1 MRKITVN
8 TRVIC
13 RLNGCPAMQ
22 GLFYKDFVL
31 HIPSWEYG
39 TTTHVEKFLFY
50 SQPCS
55 LFSALKTTLVTIIFQ
70 YLPSV
75 LLTISKNKPIL
86 LLNSIAIFW
95 SQYQQNKN
103 TFGYTITIFKC
114 MYHIKLY
121 ESLYHSLKST
131 KILIT
136 LEALLNSL

>member
-1 MRKITVN
+1 MSSQWVTHNARTLLQGFCLAYPLLGIRYYH
-8 TRVIC
+8 TR
-13 RLNGCPAMQ
+13 RE
-22 GLFYKDFVL
+22 
-31 HIPSWEYG
+31 IP
-39 TTTHVEKFLFY
+39 L
-50 SQPCS
+50 
-55 LFSALKTTLVTIIFQ
+55 LLSALLVVF
-70 YLPSV
+70 LPSV

-114 MYHIKLY
+114 MYHIKLF
-121 ESLYHSLKST
+121 ESSYHSLKST

>member
-1 MRKITVN
+1 MGAPQCKDSF
-8 TRVIC
+8 TRILSC
-13 RLNGCPAMQ
+13 ISPPGN
-22 GLFYKDFVL
+22 KVL
-31 HIPSWEYG
+31 QC
-39 TTTHVEKFLFY
+39 TTHVEKFLFY